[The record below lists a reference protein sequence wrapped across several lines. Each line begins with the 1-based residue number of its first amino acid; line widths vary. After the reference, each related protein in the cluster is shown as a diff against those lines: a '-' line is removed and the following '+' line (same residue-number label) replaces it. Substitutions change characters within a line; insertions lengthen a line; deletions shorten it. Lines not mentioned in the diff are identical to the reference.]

1 MNDTMDDDVVAAFG
15 EVATIDAVTV
25 AATDG
30 AELKSANSSSSSSG
44 SAAAAA
50 AGVVA
55 VAAASLSQSSE
66 LLSVLVLLR
75 AVVPLALLLSNALP
89 FSVVGVDEAA
99 EPFLVAC
106 PWSLSAAVIVECM
119 LAEFFVPE
127 LLWLLCAVPAALA
140 KKSRSKCDAAPDT
153 RSGQAPP
160 AHEQTAAAMNNA
172 ERRHTQQRI
181 NNERT

>member
-1 MNDTMDDDVVAAFG
+1 MDDAVVAALG

-25 AATDG
+25 AAADG

-66 LLSVLVLLR
+66 LLSVLVLFR

-89 FSVVGVDEAA
+89 FSVVGVDAA
-99 EPFLVAC
+99 AAAADPFLVDC
-106 PWSLSAAVIVECM
+106 PWSLSAAVLVEECM
-119 LAEFFVPE
+119 FAELFVPE
-127 LLWLLCAVPAALA
+127 LFWLLCAVPAALA
-140 KKSRSKCDAAPDT
+140 KKSRSKCDAAPDA
-153 RSGQAPP
+153 RSGHTPP
-160 AHEQTAAAMNNA
+160 AI
-172 ERRHTQQRI
+172 ERRQRQRQQQCTTQSDNI
-181 NNERT
+181 

>member
-1 MNDTMDDDVVAAFG
+1 MALARVWLCHCAWTRKPRSGNPATSSCSRLSASSPREGGAGCTVKDTMDDVVAAFG

-66 LLSVLVLLR
+66 LLSVLVLFR

-99 EPFLVAC
+99 ELFLV
-106 PWSLSAAVIVECM
+106 
-119 LAEFFVPE
+119 
-127 LLWLLCAVPAALA
+127 
-140 KKSRSKCDAAPDT
+140 D
-153 RSGQAPP
+153 
-160 AHEQTAAAMNNA
+160 
-172 ERRHTQQRI
+172 
-181 NNERT
+181 